1 MSATFNAGDIVGKT
15 LYSRTSVPIKRLPE
29 DSAAAV
35 YTVQPGSVV
44 GIVNSYINPKAGRNQ
59 NLYWQFSDGNRS
71 YYAEHLIGRFDT
83 KSVELQGATSLEDQ
97 KEAAELAA
105 ETITDKIGRYIS
117 YIAAGFGLFILLR
130 DQLKK

>member
-1 MSATFNAGDIVGKT
+1 MSATFNAADIVGKT
-15 LYSRTSVPIKRLPE
+15 LYSKTSVPLKRLPE
-29 DSAAAV
+29 DSAPTI

-44 GIVNSYINPKAGRNQ
+44 GIVNSYINPKQGRNV
-59 NLYWQFSDGNRS
+59 NLYWQFSDGQRS
-71 YYAEHLIGRFDT
+71 FYAEHLIGRFDT

-97 KEAAELAA
+97 KEQAEIAA
-105 ETITDKIGRYIS
+105 ETLTDKIGKYVS